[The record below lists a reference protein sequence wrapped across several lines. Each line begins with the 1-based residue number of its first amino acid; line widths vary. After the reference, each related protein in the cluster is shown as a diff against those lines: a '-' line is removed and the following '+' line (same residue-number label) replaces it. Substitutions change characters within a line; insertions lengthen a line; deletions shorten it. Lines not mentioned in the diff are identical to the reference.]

1 MVYNTQHMER
11 GEGGWIKAKKRDSPG
26 FRPPEVSISAY
37 QVELSESA
45 VHAAGHQRQVN
56 LVIYTSKKLLLVHT
70 DTSVYPIMLADVK
83 CNTYTVLA

>member
-11 GEGGWIKAKKRDSPG
+11 GRGWGWIKAKKRESPD

-45 VHAAGHQRQVN
+45 VHAAGHQRQEN
-56 LVIYTSKKLLLVHT
+56 LVI
-70 DTSVYPIMLADVK
+70 
-83 CNTYTVLA
+83 